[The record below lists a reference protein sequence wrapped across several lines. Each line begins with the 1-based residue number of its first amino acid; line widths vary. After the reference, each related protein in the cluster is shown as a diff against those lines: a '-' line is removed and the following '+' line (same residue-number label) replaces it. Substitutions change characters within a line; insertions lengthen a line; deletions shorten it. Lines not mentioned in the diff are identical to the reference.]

1 MKYLVVEDTKIIRE
15 GIVEFFEIK
24 SEGAITIDQAGTGDE
39 ALKLLLTNSYDL
51 IILDIMLPGVSG
63 FDICKKVRS
72 KSDCPIIFVTALG
85 NEENILKGYELGGDD
100 YVVKPFNVKEL
111 YAKCD
116 AMVKRYCGR
125 KDVKIL
131 KHNSIE
137 LNTFSMEVF
146 VDGIEVNLTPKEYF
160 ILKLLMENPSMV
172 FSRDALV
179 DRIWETGFEG
189 GDRVVDNQI
198 KKLRK
203 NLGPAGKC
211 IVTVFGR
218 GYKIN

>member
-1 MKYLVVEDTKIIRE
+1 
-15 GIVEFFEIK
+15 
-24 SEGAITIDQAGTGDE
+24 
-39 ALKLLLTNSYDL
+39 
-51 IILDIMLPGVSG
+51 
-63 FDICKKVRS
+63 
-72 KSDCPIIFVTALG
+72 
-85 NEENILKGYELGGDD
+85 
-100 YVVKPFNVKEL
+100 
-111 YAKCD
+111 
-116 AMVKRYCGR
+116 
-125 KDVKIL
+125 
-131 KHNSIE
+131 
-137 LNTFSMEVF
+137 MEVF

-172 FSRDALV
+172 FSRDALL

>member
-39 ALKLLLTNSYDL
+39 ALMLLLTNSYDL

-172 FSRDALV
+172 FSRDALL